1 MLTIKII
8 ATKEVFAFFLSA
20 ISIIFRIASVE
31 DIWRTTYCFILTFCI
46 EVCTIRES
54 VWQKD
59 IFGEILNG
67 DPGV

>member
-8 ATKEVFAFFLSA
+8 ATKEVFPFFLSA
-20 ISIIFRIASVE
+20 ISIIFKIASVE

-54 VWQKD
+54 V
-59 IFGEILNG
+59 
-67 DPGV
+67 